1 MAGITT
7 SYITRLKRDE
17 PGGAAPTQEADF
29 HIGSIL
35 ELPEMLRRLKAPEFN
50 GARRRRAVLGAQGL
64 AALWI
69 TSSEILGSE
78 HLRSQ
83 SSAVSGFTQRPEV
96 AVEDGGVGWDGV
108 GFRTLLSCQL
118 LLRPLWEPEACPLPS
133 APLASTL
140 ALATLLALAAPRS
153 PVRSA
158 TSGLLSAL
166 ERSRRLGCFAF
177 FVWLTLVLPIA
188 YSAYTAESADTARV
202 ATWAWPVAQLGDL
215 LLGAC
220 AAGQPFAGWQGGV
233 ADVWCTLLAVVLW
246 LPNLESLEGFHVARG
261 AALGLTWALM
271 AGLGQSA
278 WQAIFLC
285 RPSLELCRS
294 LFGDTFHKSAPGFL
308 AFNFC
313 LWVLSSNLATF
324 TRSAAQRLSGGEIA
338 AAEPTRAEPISQ
350 RWEPLRA
357 HGGGNLAAQP
367 CPPNLCVQHP
377 DPWLSRA
384 AESAGVRVAGVVS
397 PTGGGGSSGASGA
410 WWWP

>member
-1 MAGITT
+1 MA
-7 SYITRLKRDE
+7 E
-17 PGGAAPTQEADF
+17 
-29 HIGSIL
+29 
-35 ELPEMLRRLKAPEFN
+35 
-50 GARRRRAVLGAQGL
+50 ARRRRAVLGAQGL

-69 TSSEILGSE
+69 TSSEILGEGRSE
-78 HLRSQ
+78 PPG
-83 SSAVSGFTQRPEV
+83 AKTQRRACVFGGWPWRCSCWLRGLSSVKERSVSRGGWGEKEV
-96 AVEDGGVGWDGV
+96 EAGGARENQIGVGRALGALPAAALAMAVLLPWGRLV
-108 GFRTLLSCQL
+108 ERAGWRTLLSCQL

-338 AAEPTRAEPISQ
+338 AAEPTR
-350 RWEPLRA
+350 
-357 HGGGNLAAQP
+357 GK
-367 CPPNLCVQHP
+367 
-377 DPWLSRA
+377 
-384 AESAGVRVAGVVS
+384 
-397 PTGGGGSSGASGA
+397 
-410 WWWP
+410 

>member
-1 MAGITT
+1 MA
-7 SYITRLKRDE
+7 E
-17 PGGAAPTQEADF
+17 
-29 HIGSIL
+29 
-35 ELPEMLRRLKAPEFN
+35 
-50 GARRRRAVLGAQGL
+50 ARRRRAVLGAQGL

-96 AVEDGGVGWDGV
+96 AVEVLLLAAGFELREGVGRALGALPAAALAMAVLLPWGRLV
-108 GFRTLLSCQL
+108 ERAGWRTLLSCQL

-338 AAEPTRAEPISQ
+338 AAEPTR
-350 RWEPLRA
+350 
-357 HGGGNLAAQP
+357 GK
-367 CPPNLCVQHP
+367 
-377 DPWLSRA
+377 
-384 AESAGVRVAGVVS
+384 
-397 PTGGGGSSGASGA
+397 
-410 WWWP
+410 